1 MVGGLGVRQR
11 PSQIR
16 WVFTALWGQ
25 PMGETVG
32 SRIKARR
39 IELGFSMRRLA
50 AQVGVSH
57 QQWRKWERDE
67 SRIADAHLAVI
78 CRVLE
83 VSADVLLGLAVVAPA
98 PDMAGID
105 DQARKLMANF
115 RALSAS
121 ARRELLR
128 ASRVM
133 ALEERPLPA

>member
-1 MVGGLGVRQR
+1 
-11 PSQIR
+11 
-16 WVFTALWGQ
+16 
-25 PMGETVG
+25 MGETVG

-39 IELGFSMRRLA
+39 IGLGLSMRGLA
-50 AQVGVSH
+50 GQVGVSH

-67 SRIADAHLAVI
+67 SRIADAYLAAI

-83 VSADVLLGLAVVAPA
+83 VSADALLGLAAVEPSAE
-98 PDMAGID
+98 MAGLD
-105 DQARKLMANF
+105 EQARKLMANF
-115 RALSAS
+115 RALSAP

>member
-1 MVGGLGVRQR
+1 
-11 PSQIR
+11 
-16 WVFTALWGQ
+16 
-25 PMGETVG
+25 MGESVG

-39 IELGFSMRRLA
+39 VGLGKSMRGVA
-50 AQVGVSH
+50 AKVGVSH

-67 SRIADAHLAVI
+67 SRIADPHLAMI

-83 VSADVLLGLAVVAPA
+83 VSADALLGLKADPPLADVSAL
-98 PDMAGID
+98 D

-115 RALSAS
+115 RALSEP